1 MNNPMCVK
9 HVITLISYSLTT
21 GTSEV
26 AVQDDGQGP
35 DSGHSEST
43 TSLKPVTEAVD
54 FDDQFPLEDDDAWV
68 RLLQIEI
75 LKRSL
80 GGVSRVAILFSIY
93 SEPSKEVF
101 CFKCRMCIVCSNY
114 QNPFYKQ

>member
-1 MNNPMCVK
+1 M
-9 HVITLISYSLTT
+9 
-21 GTSEV
+21 

-68 RLLQIEI
+68 RVKNTI
-75 LKRSL
+75 
-80 GGVSRVAILFSIY
+80 A
-93 SEPSKEVF
+93 
-101 CFKCRMCIVCSNY
+101 N
-114 QNPFYKQ
+114 